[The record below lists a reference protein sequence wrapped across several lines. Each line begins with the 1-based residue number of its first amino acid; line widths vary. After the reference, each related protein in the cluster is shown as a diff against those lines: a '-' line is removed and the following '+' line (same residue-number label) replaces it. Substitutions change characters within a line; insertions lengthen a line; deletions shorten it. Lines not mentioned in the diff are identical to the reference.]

1 VMRLPAAL
9 TILFSAIFAGAL
21 LALAWVFLQPAG
33 PALLEA
39 ELSPARI
46 TPNAD
51 LDSDVTNIRYKL
63 DRPAT
68 VSIYFTAEDG
78 TRYTFRDSKP
88 RNSGEHELL
97 FSGVVDGF
105 KLPGDAALEGQVLRR
120 VLPDG
125 TYRWTIEATPDEPA
139 GSPPETRSGELVVAE
154 ADSALP
160 DIRGFSVFP
169 QVFTPNQDG
178 IGDRTTIN
186 AYLTKQSNLHVTL
199 IGPDGAVYPVEEKPG
214 AIQPGEP
221 GLHTFD
227 YEGGVDLGATP
238 PPDGTYTV
246 LAEAEDEVGQQVQ
259 TSSQLTIQNGGVPR
273 ANIANAEVDF
283 SATTIVLGQTLVFTL
298 TVDNYGDAPIRT
310 TGPAPG
316 TVYEM
321 DQNANT
327 LGWFDESGAWRVGVD
342 CDTCIRDYP
351 WRWALGTPDN
361 LTAITEDGQTHY
373 YLMPG
378 QSAVVSGSIH
388 LTEVPDRNP
397 LYFWA
402 GLIHEDVEVAD
413 VNNRVDP
420 HLITIEQP

>member
-1 VMRLPAAL
+1 VRISPIL
-9 TILFSAIFAGAL
+9 TILLTLGLTGGL
-21 LALAWVFLQPAG
+21 LALAWLLLG
-33 PALLEA
+33 PTGPLLLSA
-39 ELSPARI
+39 EVSPARI

-51 LDSDVTNIRYKL
+51 LDTDITRITYRL
-63 DRPAT
+63 DRPA
-68 VSIYFTAEDG
+68 VISIYFTALDG
-78 TRYTFRDSKP
+78 TRYTFRDRKP
-88 RNSGEHELL
+88 RNAGEHALF

-105 KLPGDAALEGQVLRR
+105 SRPGEAPIQGEIVRR

-125 TYRWTIEATPDEPA
+125 HYRWTIEVTPIN
-139 GSPPETRSGELVVAE
+139 PPIADPQSISGDLEIAE
-154 ADSALP
+154 ADTALP
-160 DIRGFSVFP
+160 EIRGFSVYP
-169 QVFTPNQDG
+169 TLFTPNRDG

-186 AYLTKQSNLHVTL
+186 AFLVKQSDLHVTL
-199 IGPDGAVYPVEEKPG
+199 VGQDGSTYPVSEKLG
-214 AIQPGEP
+214 AIQPGEV

-246 LAEAEDEVGQQVQ
+246 LAEASDRVGQQVQ
-259 TSSQLTIQNGGVPR
+259 VAGELTIRDGGVPR
-273 ANIANAEVDF
+273 ADILNAEVDY
-283 SATTIVLGQTLVFTL
+283 SATTILLGDTLVFTL
-298 TVDNYGDAPIRT
+298 TVQNYGDAPIRT
-310 TGPAPG
+310 SGPPPG

-321 DQNANT
+321 EQNANT
-327 LGWFDESGAWRVGVD
+327 LGWFDESGAWRVGLD

-351 WRWALGTPDN
+351 WRWALGTPET
-361 LTAITEDGQTHY
+361 LTPIVEDGETHY

-378 QSAVVSGSIH
+378 QGATISGAVR

-420 HLITIEQP
+420 EFITIVEP